1 MVVDFWRKRNYYFR
15 CWRLNFSK
23 HRKEANQGN
32 CLNADVSPA
41 RISLFAMDEYK
52 RSRWTRVKGPSSFQV
67 TVESNCASAIA
78 TLTDWPKNLA
88 PLFNQWDAK
97 SKRIA
102 HCTRD
107 FSRAL
112 RKLHVITK
120 NSDWFIRLFTPVV
133 IARKNYFCH
142 VFHQSFENRSI
153 TLYNSEGFYD
163 KVERKLFCFF
173 ISCAMLFGSTFLC
186 IYCFLILFRCCCF
199 WSFMLTILSL
209 HLRLA

>member
-15 CWRLNFSK
+15 CWRLNFNK

-32 CLNADVSPA
+32 CLNADVSPPGLASSLWMNTNGPAERALMVWAVFKWLSKVIA
-41 RISLFAMDEYK
+41 RVRLLRLLIGWKISRHF
-52 RSRWTRVKGPSSFQV
+52 
-67 TVESNCASAIA
+67 
-78 TLTDWPKNLA
+78 
-88 PLFNQWDAK
+88 FNQWDAK

-133 IARKNYFCH
+133 IGQNNYFCR

-163 KVERKLFCFF
+163 KVERKLFCLF
-173 ISCAMLFGSTFLC
+173 ISCAMPFVSAFLC

-209 HLRLA
+209 HLQLA